1 MQMKII
7 NKKLFYSSIA
17 NLFLI
22 LIFSIGFHKE
32 LLGLISI
39 PFSILSSTNRKYL
52 KIALVLAFLSSIL
65 EFPAIEYPVVL
76 LLSFVVLFNFFVGT
90 LIVSITDLVFLLT
103 FLGYE
108 IVRVP
113 LNSFLLIPLATTSA
127 YIGFLCIRALKGL
140 DYNVITFK
148 VQGLPSGTTW
158 YLTFNNGTYPVSG
171 EYTEIIADKGTWI
184 ICPIKVGNQYYVP
197 DKYVGESVGGDII
210 NIKFSKVTS
219 IDPIKYPECII
230 TFVGRNI
237 PTDIVLRV
245 DGKKYSGKEVTIF
258 PSTVSV
264 NWIAED
270 IVIGDLLFE
279 PKVKS
284 GMASRGQRVEIEFE
298 PRLMRK
304 KSQFD
309 VYNWN
314 PMNWIGEN
322 VYGYKISEIIGEG
335 GGSYVLKGEKDNKF
349 YAIKVLKVQPTKSQ
363 TVALRDFID
372 LFKESN
378 SLIDLSNHE
387 GLVKLF
393 GIFVDINQ
401 IGSIMRGDGE
411 TYLRYPPSI
420 VMEFMEGGTVKDL
433 LKFYY
438 TDKKWYDLVR
448 IILLRVSLAL
458 SHIHK
463 SGYVHLD
470 IKPQNIFFSEKLP
483 NNISD
488 IFSFLS
494 MKPQVVKLGD
504 LGSATKIGGKIMQ
517 ITPEYSS
524 PKQIENAI
532 LGLGATTDMD
542 IFSFGILAYHLLTG
556 GKVSPTAKLI
566 DEAIELYNN
575 NRLKDSL
582 LKIDEAKKVL
592 ENWNID
598 LPSGVPSPL
607 EEVVKGCIK
616 GKINS
621 MEEVIKKLT

>member
-197 DKYVGESVGGDII
+197 DRYVGESVGGDII

-309 VYNWN
+309 VYNWD

-349 YAIKVLKVQPTKSQ
+349 YAIKVLKVQPAKSQ

-378 SLIDLSNHE
+378 SLIELSNHE

-393 GIFVDINQ
+393 GIFIDINQ

-488 IFSFLS
+488 ILSFLS
-494 MKPQVVKLGD
+494 MKPQIVKLGD
-504 LGSATKIGGKIMQ
+504 LGSTTKIGGKIMQ

-598 LPSGVPSPL
+598 LPSDVPSPL
-607 EEVVKGCIK
+607 EEIVKGCIK

>member
-1 MQMKII
+1 MKII